1 MCENKVA
8 WREKP
13 DKREEESETWQEEET
28 SILADT
34 GVKSEHTEENV
45 ERGDLREEV
54 GAYSQKQRKSVST
67 HMAYTLK
74 KPWAMR

>member
-13 DKREEESETWQEEET
+13 DKREKESETCQEEET
-28 SILADT
+28 SILART
-34 GVKSEHTEENV
+34 GVKSEHTEENA

-67 HMAYTLK
+67 HMA
-74 KPWAMR
+74 